1 MIWMNFV
8 RILAIKTI
16 EFYSMRKDTNEV
28 TDSHVGKRTNK
39 ILRQVVNTLL
49 LSAAKKIFYR

>member
-1 MIWMNFV
+1 MNFV